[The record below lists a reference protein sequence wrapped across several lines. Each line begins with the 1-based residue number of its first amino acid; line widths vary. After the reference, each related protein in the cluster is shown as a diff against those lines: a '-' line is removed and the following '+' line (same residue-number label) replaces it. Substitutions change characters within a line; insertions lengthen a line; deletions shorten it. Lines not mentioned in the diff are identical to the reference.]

1 MTKQNTVQMPALYGH
16 LPDVL
21 KEDERVLREKFISYG
36 DSWKRR
42 GGAGAFMV
50 LARKW
55 DRLEN
60 YMGQEKPPGNARQ
73 WDIFSFIEEDPREEG
88 VLDDIRD
95 LRRYLALVEA
105 ECVARGYI
113 KL

>member
-1 MTKQNTVQMPALYGH
+1 MSKPATVQMPDLYGH

-21 KEDERVLREKFISYG
+21 AEDERILKEKFISYG

-60 YMGQEKPPGNARQ
+60 YMGQEHPDASPKQ
-73 WDIFSFIEEDPREEG
+73 WDIFDHIEKDPREEG

-105 ECVARGYI
+105 ECLARGYI
-113 KL
+113 KI